1 MSNPLALSGRAAW
14 VGCLVFASTWLS
26 LAWFAL
32 PAATIAT
39 VWPTSGLMLA
49 ALLLAPLDEWPLL
62 LSSAGLAMSL
72 AQLWA
77 GTPLLVSMAL
87 TLVHLTATL
96 LAATLVRRWFPAPLV
111 MNHLRDLVGLIV
123 LAAVASNVLTA
134 SLGALVVWASSGA
147 SFWLTWSIWFV
158 ADGSSILLFTPL
170 VLSWFGPA
178 RLTFPIPRRRLAE
191 AGGLLLGLLLVGG
204 GIFVANTRTGA
215 IAPYPLIPFLI
226 WAVRRFQMRG
236 TTVVVLCFTSL
247 VMPQVA
253 QGYGPFVTIFDAQQ
267 YLVVMAASAYVIAA
281 LVAEQKTGYAAQQVS
296 AATLHSFFD
305 STTVLMGI
313 VELLDDDILHFADN
327 ATTLRFFGL
336 PLDNQTYPYRASV
349 IGVPPTHIRLWREQ
363 YATCL
368 RRGAPVTFEYPHT
381 TANEVRWLVVTVSQI
396 PGLAQAPP
404 RFAYVAED
412 VTERKAAE
420 AALRASEQR
429 WQYALNAVNDGLWDW
444 DVQTGAVFFSDR
456 WQIMLGYTPGEIEGR
471 VRAWERL
478 AHPDDLPQVLAT
490 LQNHLDGHTAWYECE
505 YRCRTKTGTWLWIL
519 DRGQVIVRDEAGQ
532 PLRVVGTYIDVSER
546 HALEA
551 ELRVAHDNYAY
562 QATHDALTSLLNRRA
577 ITDHVSA
584 ELARAN
590 RDSLPLSLLLL
601 DLDHFKAV
609 NDQHGHLVGDQ
620 ALSHSA
626 QILLQTVRPYDWVGR
641 WGGEEF
647 LVVLSNTALEGAMSI
662 AERLRTQFSAHAL
675 HLAEGKAL
683 PLTVSIGVAC
693 TDLHPA
699 GDVDPAWLFQ
709 RADEALY
716 AAKHAGRNQVRCAEL
731 VAATPACP
739 LQQ

>member
-96 LAATLVRRWFPAPLV
+96 LAATLVRRWLPAPLV

-170 VLSWFGPA
+170 VLSWLGPA

-281 LVAEQKTGYAAQQVS
+281 LVAEQKTRYAAQQVS

-381 TANEVRWLVVTVSQI
+381 TANEVHWLVVTISRI

-429 WQYALNAVNDGLWDW
+429 WQYALNAVNDGL
-444 DVQTGAVFFSDR
+444 
-456 WQIMLGYTPGEIEGR
+456 
-471 VRAWERL
+471 
-478 AHPDDLPQVLAT
+478 
-490 LQNHLDGHTAWYECE
+490 
-505 YRCRTKTGTWLWIL
+505 
-519 DRGQVIVRDEAGQ
+519 
-532 PLRVVGTYIDVSER
+532 
-546 HALEA
+546 
-551 ELRVAHDNYAY
+551 
-562 QATHDALTSLLNRRA
+562 
-577 ITDHVSA
+577 
-584 ELARAN
+584 
-590 RDSLPLSLLLL
+590 
-601 DLDHFKAV
+601 
-609 NDQHGHLVGDQ
+609 
-620 ALSHSA
+620 
-626 QILLQTVRPYDWVGR
+626 
-641 WGGEEF
+641 
-647 LVVLSNTALEGAMSI
+647 
-662 AERLRTQFSAHAL
+662 
-675 HLAEGKAL
+675 
-683 PLTVSIGVAC
+683 
-693 TDLHPA
+693 
-699 GDVDPAWLFQ
+699 
-709 RADEALY
+709 
-716 AAKHAGRNQVRCAEL
+716 
-731 VAATPACP
+731 
-739 LQQ
+739 